1 MFLKILQISRENTCV
16 EDSSGLQLYQE
27 VSPTQL
33 LSVEF
38 AKFLRT
44 PNLKKICEWLLLKPV
59 QISQGLPFF
68 GKLHFRLK
76 VVHFTKIRGKHLRR
90 SLFFNKAV
98 GRFATLFKKRLWY
111 RYFSVNF
118 VKFLKTYFSPNTSW
132 RLLPYICFSFCIIIP
147 SFVRQFYNQK
157 QSSGGVLQ
165 KAILT
170 SFAKFTRKHLH

>member
-1 MFLKILQISRENTCV
+1 MTTSETCLNFTRIAFFWQLTLQAQIGTY
-16 EDSSGLQLYQE
+16 SSHQRC
-27 VSPTQL
+27 S
-33 LSVEF
+33 
-38 AKFLRT
+38 LRKGVLR
-44 PNLKKICEWLLLKPV
+44 N
-59 QISQGLPFF
+59 
-68 GKLHFRLK
+68 
-76 VVHFTKIRGKHLRR
+76 FTKIRGKHLRR